1 MVTAKVI
8 QFRRGRKTFK
18 PRHFLLEVD
27 GIDSREK
34 AKEFIG
40 KNVNWSSTGKEP
52 KIINGVIKSAHGNN
66 GVMRAIFERGL
77 PGQAIGTDVKI
88 ESVKEDK

>member
-1 MVTAKVI
+1 MVNAIVV

-18 PRHFLLEVD
+18 PKHFLLEVE
-27 GIDSREK
+27 GIGSREK
-34 AKEFIG
+34 AKEFVG
-40 KNVNWSSTGKEP
+40 KNVNWTSTGKEP

-77 PGQAIGTDVKI
+77 PGQAIGTEVKI
-88 ESVKEDK
+88 E